1 MRTKKKL
8 LPILITSLELGD
20 KRDYYNN
27 GICGEIHDL
36 FNKGLASYD
45 EITMILKFFM
55 ANKPT
60 KNNKYNSFFN
70 SPDFKDDSAW
80 WWPLMINNP
89 ESREVRI
96 KFLKELLINLK

>member
-1 MRTKKKL
+1 
-8 LPILITSLELGD
+8 
-20 KRDYYNN
+20 
-27 GICGEIHDL
+27 
-36 FNKGLASYD
+36 
-45 EITMILKFFM
+45 M

-96 KFLKELLINLK
+96 KFFKELLINLK